1 MPEWEFMAQL
11 AERADCG
18 LLLDVNNVY
27 VSAFNH
33 RYDAKCYIDAIPADR
48 VAYLHLAGH
57 RNLGTHIVDT
67 HDDHVVQDVWELYRY
82 TIARFGLTSTMIEW
96 DGNIPSFEVL
106 LAELDKAKEAA
117 ASVLRKAAS

>member
-1 MPEWEFMAQL
+1 MAQL